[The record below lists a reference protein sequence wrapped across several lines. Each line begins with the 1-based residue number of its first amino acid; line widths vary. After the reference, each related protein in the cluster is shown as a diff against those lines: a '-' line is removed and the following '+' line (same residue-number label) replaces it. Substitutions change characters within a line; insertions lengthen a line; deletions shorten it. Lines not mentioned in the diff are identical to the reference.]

1 MSIRE
6 IMLIAIGG
14 AVGATARAV
23 LDRSAELIGAP
34 AQFGT
39 LLINTI
45 GSFLAALL
53 VALVTERSMLPE
65 DLRSFAI
72 IGLLGGFTTFS
83 TFAVQLARLSTAG
96 ELSGAAIYAL
106 GSLVLGVLAALAG
119 LVIGRGL

>member
-14 AVGATARAV
+14 AGGTIARAA
-23 LDRSAELIGAP
+23 LDRSAEVIGAP
-34 AQFGT
+34 APFGT
-39 LLINTI
+39 LLINTA

-53 VALVTERSMLPE
+53 VALVIERSMLPE

-83 TFAVQLARLSTAG
+83 TFAVQVARLSTGG

-106 GSLVLGVLAALAG
+106 GSLVFGVLAALAG
-119 LVIGRGL
+119 LAIGRGV